1 MGKDRNIENHDVE
14 IERTEEGERLTTN
27 NNKLG
32 KVITTG
38 FLLVAVGVTG
48 VLVGLNIDNNTPHF
62 NLSTG
67 QVLAAKADTTTLDN
81 VIEMKDATAAVDLD
95 EVVEIVELS
104 ERLHNLNL
112 DTITEGLYTLPQ
124 EGIHDQGNVLEIPT
138 SYDIDEVNNLI
149 DQFEEL
155 GKHEKVQNGVLSQED
170 REYTKLALVLKG
182 YEFCV
187 NNSLSNDAYHE
198 LANYGILCV
207 KSKVLDA
214 CFFAPEEVSNM
225 KIGSGSSAYLIT
237 FDDTN
242 TGKCYK
248 VEAYK
253 GSAFTSN
260 GYVYDTIDAI
270 YNWQDKANSSEELG
284 MTYNGERNKDI
295 IEGVNMLKTLTVM
308 DCEIT
313 NKGQIKVTTSMKEV
327 RDYVK
332 AIGTS
337 K

>member
-38 FLLVAVGVTG
+38 FLLVAVGFTG

-270 YNWQDKANSSEELG
+270 YNWQGKANSSEELG
-284 MTYNGERNKDI
+284 MAYNGERNKDI

>member
-38 FLLVAVGVTG
+38 FLLVAVGFTG

-270 YNWQDKANSSEELG
+270 YNWQGKANSSEELG